1 MKAIVVMPFF
11 DENGLHK
18 IGDVIETASLNRY
31 LDKYADKS
39 AKKVEQTLEAETQIA
54 EAETQMHKKRIKKNA

>member
-54 EAETQMHKKRIKKNA
+54 EAETQMPKKRIKKNA

>member
-1 MKAIVVMPFF
+1 MKAIVVIPFF
-11 DENGLHK
+11 DENGLHR

>member
-1 MKAIVVMPFF
+1 MKAIVVIPFF
-11 DENGLHK
+11 DENGLHR

-54 EAETQMHKKRIKKNA
+54 EAETQMPKKRIKKNA

>member
-1 MKAIVVMPFF
+1 MKAIVVIPFF
-11 DENGLHK
+11 DESGLHK

>member
-1 MKAIVVMPFF
+1 MKAIVVIPFF
-11 DENGLHK
+11 DETGLHR

-39 AKKVEQTLEAETQIA
+39 AKKVEQILEAETQIA
-54 EAETQMHKKRIKKNA
+54 EAETQMPKKRIKKNA

>member
-1 MKAIVVMPFF
+1 MKAIVVIPFF
-11 DENGLHK
+11 DENGLHR

-54 EAETQMHKKRIKKNA
+54 EAETQMPKKRIRKNA

>member
-1 MKAIVVMPFF
+1 MKAIVVIPFF
-11 DENGLHK
+11 DENGLHR
-18 IGDVIETASLNRY
+18 IGDMIETASLNRY

-54 EAETQMHKKRIKKNA
+54 EAETQMPKKRIKKNA

>member
-1 MKAIVVMPFF
+1 MKAIVVIPFF
-11 DENGLHK
+11 DENGLHR

-39 AKKVEQTLEAETQIA
+39 AKKVEQILEAETQIA
-54 EAETQMHKKRIKKNA
+54 EAKTQMPKKRIKKNA

>member
-11 DENGLHK
+11 DENGLHR

>member
-1 MKAIVVMPFF
+1 MKAIVVIPFF

-18 IGDVIETASLNRY
+18 IGEVIETASLNRY

-54 EAETQMHKKRIKKNA
+54 EAETQMPKKRIKKNA

>member
-1 MKAIVVMPFF
+1 MKAIVVIPFF
-11 DENGLHK
+11 DESGLHK

-54 EAETQMHKKRIKKNA
+54 EAETQMPKKRIKKNA

>member
-1 MKAIVVMPFF
+1 MKAIVVIPFF

-54 EAETQMHKKRIKKNA
+54 EAETQMPKKRIKKNA

>member
-1 MKAIVVMPFF
+1 MKAIVVIPFF
-11 DENGLHK
+11 DESGIHR

-54 EAETQMHKKRIKKNA
+54 EAETQMPKKRIKKNA

>member
-11 DENGLHK
+11 DENGLHR

-54 EAETQMHKKRIKKNA
+54 EAETQMPKKRIRKNA

>member
-1 MKAIVVMPFF
+1 MKAIVVIPFF
-11 DENGLHK
+11 DETGLHR

-39 AKKVEQTLEAETQIA
+39 AKKVEQILEAETQIA
-54 EAETQMHKKRIKKNA
+54 EAKTQMPKKRIKKNA

>member
-1 MKAIVVMPFF
+1 MKAIVVIPFF
-11 DENGLHK
+11 DESGLHR

-39 AKKVEQTLEAETQIA
+39 AKKVEQILEAETQIA
-54 EAETQMHKKRIKKNA
+54 EAKTQMPKKRIKKNA

>member
-1 MKAIVVMPFF
+1 MKAIVVIPFF
-11 DENGLHK
+11 DESGLHK

-39 AKKVEQTLEAETQIA
+39 AKKVEQILEAETQIA
-54 EAETQMHKKRIKKNA
+54 EAETQMPKKRIKKNA

>member
-1 MKAIVVMPFF
+1 MKAKVVIPFF
-11 DENGLHK
+11 DENGLHR

>member
-1 MKAIVVMPFF
+1 MKAIVVIPFF
-11 DENGLHK
+11 DESGLHR

-39 AKKVEQTLEAETQIA
+39 AKKVEQILEAETQIA
-54 EAETQMHKKRIKKNA
+54 EAETQMPKKRIKKNA

>member
-1 MKAIVVMPFF
+1 MKAIVVIPFF
-11 DENGLHK
+11 DENGLHR

-39 AKKVEQTLEAETQIA
+39 AKKVEQILEAETQIT
-54 EAETQMHKKRIKKNA
+54 EAKTQMPKKRIKKNA

>member
-1 MKAIVVMPFF
+1 MKAIVVIPFF
-11 DENGLHK
+11 DENGLHR

-39 AKKVEQTLEAETQIA
+39 AKKVEQILEAETQIA
-54 EAETQMHKKRIKKNA
+54 EAETQMPKKRIKKNA

>member
-1 MKAIVVMPFF
+1 MKAIVVIPFF

-54 EAETQMHKKRIKKNA
+54 EAETQMPKKRIRKNA

>member
-1 MKAIVVMPFF
+1 MKAIVIIPFF
-11 DENGLHK
+11 DESGLHR

-39 AKKVEQTLEAETQIA
+39 AKKVEQILEAETQIA
-54 EAETQMHKKRIKKNA
+54 EAETQMPKKRIKKNA

>member
-11 DENGLHK
+11 DENGLHR

-54 EAETQMHKKRIKKNA
+54 EAETQMPKKRIKKNA

>member
-1 MKAIVVMPFF
+1 MKAIVVIPFF
-11 DENGLHK
+11 DENGLHR

-54 EAETQMHKKRIKKNA
+54 EAEAQMPKKRIKKNA

>member
-1 MKAIVVMPFF
+1 MKAIVVIPFF
-11 DENGLHK
+11 DESGLHR

-54 EAETQMHKKRIKKNA
+54 EAETQMPKKRIKKNA